1 MKKYRINEIFYSL
14 QGEGRWSGRP
24 AIFIRFSGCNLAC
37 PFCDTDFKAYTEMTA
52 DEIISEISQWKDC
65 RFIVL
70 TGGEPTL
77 QIDFEFVDKLHD
89 AKYYVAMETN
99 GTRDYPWNLDW
110 ITVSPKTAF
119 VPKGGDIKVKRAD
132 EVKLVFD
139 GEHEVTD
146 YGIDA
151 SWYYLQPCDTADKEK
166 NLAIVNGCID
176 YILNNPKWHLS
187 LQTHKIVGVR

>member
-14 QGEGRWSGRP
+14 QGEGRWAGRP
-24 AIFIRFSGCNLAC
+24 AVFIRFSGCNLAC

-52 DEIISEISQWKDC
+52 DEIIGEIAKWNDC
-65 RFIVL
+65 HFVVL

-77 QIDFEFVDKLHD
+77 QIDFEFIDKLHD
-89 AKYYVAMETN
+89 AKFFVAMETN

-110 ITVSPKTAF
+110 VTVSPKTAF
-119 VPKGGDIKVKRAD
+119 VPKGGEVRVKQCD

-146 YGIDA
+146 YGIDCT
-151 SWYYLQPCDTADKEK
+151 WRYLQPCDTGDIEK
-166 NLAIVNGCID
+166 NKAIVRGCVN
-176 YILNNPKWHLS
+176 YILDNPQWHLS
-187 LQTHKIVGVR
+187 LQQHKIIGVR